1 MSSIVLGVV
10 LIIAVIGIG
19 CVIAV
24 MYSNAQSMDSEV
36 SKILQRL
43 QALEGKEQP
52 PPRLCSTHGHVME
65 AVYDE
70 NKGSDLSES
79 KISALSEAARRN
91 GCRTCHA
98 TGEMDPT
105 PEDLQKLYPLLCLND
120 IEHLT
125 DRDLDEDV
133 EELLAKSDTH
143 VV

>member
-70 NKGSDLSES
+70 KKGW
-79 KISALSEAARRN
+79 
-91 GCRTCHA
+91 
-98 TGEMDPT
+98 
-105 PEDLQKLYPLLCLND
+105 
-120 IEHLT
+120 
-125 DRDLDEDV
+125 
-133 EELLAKSDTH
+133 
-143 VV
+143 